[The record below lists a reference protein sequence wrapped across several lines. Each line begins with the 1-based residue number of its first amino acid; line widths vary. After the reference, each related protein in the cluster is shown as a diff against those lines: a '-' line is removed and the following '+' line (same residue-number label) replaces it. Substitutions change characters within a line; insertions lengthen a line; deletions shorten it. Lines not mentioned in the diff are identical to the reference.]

1 MIFSKKEL
9 ALLDEMVELENQ
21 MNIHHPHS
29 NEWMDAFRKWH
40 FDYPQKLKNWRREK
54 LGIE

>member
-9 ALLDEMVELENQ
+9 AMLDEMIELENQ